1 MKAFTAKT
9 KSMNAPKSRIRL
21 KIRHHTPVTQDKGE
35 WIAKKDNKVTET
47 VLFAHGSYVFS
58 LKCNKLFP
66 FLKLSQKNNTLI

>member
-1 MKAFTAKT
+1 MMKAFTAKT

-47 VLFAHGSYVFS
+47 VLFSSRLLYFQ
-58 LKCNKLFP
+58 LKM
-66 FLKLSQKNNTLI
+66 